1 MHLHCP
7 NMQAGR
13 RGEPLTKKS
22 IITILIGG
30 ESQPLLLLLVLQKT
44 APCSMLQPV
53 LTHGQ
58 CIVNLCPE
66 AMSQQLS
73 ITAQIPR
80 DSWFDL

>member
-7 NMQAGR
+7 TMQAGR

-30 ESQPLLLLLVLQKT
+30 ESQPLLVLHKT
-44 APCSMLQPV
+44 APCSMSQPV

-58 CIVNLCPE
+58 CIANLCPE

-80 DSWFDL
+80 ERLLV